1 MFINLSRLMQGMA
14 EREVMCGLEVHG
26 YLNMENKTK
35 LFCDDKIDSDAAPN
49 TNVCPICTGQPGAKP
64 MLPNRQAVEK
74 IVAIGLLLNC
84 KINKRLLFQRKH
96 YSWPDLP
103 NCYQRTIS
111 GSYSVPV
118 GVDGD
123 FLGIGISDIHLEED
137 PARWDPVTGEVD
149 YNRSGLPLVEI
160 VTKPDFTSSEEVRA
174 WLKKLLTA
182 LSYIKAIDPD
192 AGIKSDVNV
201 SVKPDFNRV
210 EVKNVNSFKSIVK
223 AIEHEIL
230 RQKKEIA
237 EGKKIQSHTMAW
249 DEKFEK
255 TTFMRSKESAQDYMF
270 IPEPD
275 LPAIIIKQ
283 DYIDEISKTLPERPQ
298 DKISAYVKKGV
309 AKEDAEVI
317 AGDLYL
323 AELFERV
330 VKEVSPGLAARFIRK
345 ELLKIANFQKKD
357 VEELGITEKHLVPLL
372 KLVADKKITEE
383 TARKIMEKLGEKPF
397 DVEAYIKRENL
408 QAVSDESSIKAFC
421 LEAIKENETA
431 VSDFKAGK
439 EIALNFVVGVVMR
452 KSRGKASPDQ
462 VNRLLREL
470 LGK

>member
-1 MFINLSRLMQGMA
+1 MHAMA
-14 EREVMCGLEVHG
+14 EREVMCGLEIHG

-35 LFCDDKIDSDAAPN
+35 LFCDDRIDADAVPN

-84 KINKRLLFQRKH
+84 NINKRLLFQRKH

-137 PARWDPVTGEVD
+137 PARWDPVTGQVD
-149 YNRSGLPLVEI
+149 YNRSGFPLVEI
-160 VTKPDFTSSEEVRA
+160 VTKPDFTSSDQVRE
-174 WLKKLLTA
+174 WLKKLVTA

-237 EGKKIQSHTMAW
+237 DGKRIVSNTMAW

-275 LPAIIIKQ
+275 LPAVIIKQ
-283 DYIDEISKTLPERPQ
+283 DFIDEISKTLPEKPE
-298 DKISAYVKKGV
+298 DKISAYIKKGV
-309 AKEDAEVI
+309 AKEDAEVLS
-317 AGDLYL
+317 GDLFL
-323 AELFERV
+323 AELFEKV
-330 VKEVSPGLAARFIRK
+330 VKDISPALAGRFFRK
-345 ELLKIANFQKKD
+345 ELLRIANFQKKA
-357 VEELGITEKHLVPLL
+357 VEELKITEKHLIPLL
-372 KLVADKKITEE
+372 KLLSEKKITEE
-383 TARKIMEKLGEKPF
+383 TARKIMEKLGVEPF
-397 DVEAYIKRENL
+397 DVIEYVKNENL
-408 QAVSDESSIKAFC
+408 SAVSDESSITAFC
-421 LEAIKENETA
+421 KEAIKENDKA
-431 VSDFKAGK
+431 IADYKAGK
-439 EIALNFVVGVVMR
+439 EIALNYVVGQVMR
-452 KSRGKASPDQ
+452 KSKGKASPDQ
-462 VNRLLREL
+462 VNRILREL